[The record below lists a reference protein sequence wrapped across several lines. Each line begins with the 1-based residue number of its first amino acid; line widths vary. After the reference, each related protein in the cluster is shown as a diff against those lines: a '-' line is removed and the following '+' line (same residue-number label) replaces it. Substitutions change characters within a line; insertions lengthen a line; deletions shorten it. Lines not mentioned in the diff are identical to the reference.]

1 MNIGDEKGLI
11 LEKAINDSN
20 AKNILELGVY
30 LGYSTI
36 RILRNLDNF
45 SKLTSIESNKKFAEI
60 AKEHV
65 KISGLSKNHELL
77 IGRLLRSFQL
87 LMKNLILFLLIIGKI
102 YIWKI

>member
-1 MNIGDEKGLI
+1 MISWITAPFGEVITATFLINFGDEKRLI

-60 AKEHV
+60 AT
-65 KISGLSKNHELL
+65 KIKL
-77 IGRLLRSFQL
+77 I
-87 LMKNLILFLLIIGKI
+87 NEKI
-102 YIWKI
+102 NGFI